1 MVGRSTSDRS
11 NLLAANYNG
20 SSGEM
25 AGSNSQIGGGES
37 LSKGAALSTLSESER
52 LNLLA
57 GSITGY
63 AIYMVGPEGSVAS
76 WTPGAEKITGYSAA
90 EAMEQQFSRFFT
102 EEEQSAGTPAKLLQE
117 ASLDGQSESYCW
129 QTRKDGS
136 RFLADLVV
144 HPVRDAS
151 GFPAGFAVIARDIT
165 GRMAAHEAS
174 LESGRRFRLLVE
186 NVVDYAIC
194 MLDPS
199 GLVTNWNSGA
209 RRIEGYEPHEIVGQ
223 HFSKFYT
230 REDRSAGLP
239 WRVLEIAA
247 REGRY
252 ESEGWRVRKDGNRF
266 WASVVVDAI
275 RDGNGELFGF
285 AKITRDISERKAA
298 HEALRES
305 ERQFRLFLESVTGY
319 ALYMLDPNG
328 IVTSWNTGAKR
339 IKGYTGEEI
348 IGQHFSRFYIEP
360 DRAAGLP
367 ARALQTAAAEGRF
380 EAQGWRV
387 RKNGERFWANAIIH
401 PVIGEDG
408 NLAGFAKITQDITNK
423 RDAELALQKAQE
435 HSGRA
440 QRMEAL
446 GHLTGGVAHDFNNL
460 LMVVGGF
467 NQTLKKLA
475 GQDPKGMR
483 AIEAIELAVEK
494 GQSLT
499 RQLLT
504 FSRRQTLNPVV
515 TGIGER
521 IEAFSK
527 MLGNTNADKPKLIAD
542 VPPGIWTVKADVSE
556 FELAL
561 LNITLN
567 ARDAMPD
574 GGVITITAENVEFK
588 REDSPNQLEG
598 DFVAMTIADT
608 GTGIPEDI
616 LPKVFDPFF
625 TTKGGTKE
633 SGLGLSQVHGFAHQ
647 SGGTVTI
654 DTKLGRGTRV
664 TLYLPRA
671 KALPERVT
679 GAATQPIGG
688 GRALLVDDNR
698 DVLEVSALYL
708 QELGYEVDTMDSAPP
723 ALKAIE
729 RENYALVVSDIVMAG
744 MDGIDLAQEIRKKQ
758 PGMPIV
764 LVTGYSR
771 IPASVGEEF
780 VLVRKPYQL
789 EDLSRA
795 VGTAIATASRPGAD
809 NLVHLDGRRP
819 TRRPD
824 SA

>member
-1 MVGRSTSDRS
+1 
-11 NLLAANYNG
+11 
-20 SSGEM
+20 M
-25 AGSNSQIGGGES
+25 AGSNGQIGGGES

-52 LNLLA
+52 LTLLA
-57 GSITGY
+57 GSVTGY
-63 AIYMVGPEGSVAS
+63 AIYMLGPEGSVLS
-76 WTPGAEKITGYSAA
+76 WTPGAEKITGHPAV
-90 EAMEQQFSRFFT
+90 EIMGQQFSRFFT
-102 EEEQSAGTPAKLLQE
+102 EEEQAADIPAKLLQE
-117 ASLDGQSESYCW
+117 ASLEGQAEGESW
-129 QTRKDGS
+129 QVRKDGN
-136 RFLADLVV
+136 RFLASLAVYPV
-144 HPVRDAS
+144 HDAS
-151 GFPAGFAVIARDIT
+151 GFPAGFTVIARDIT
-165 GRMAAHEAS
+165 GRTASHEAL
-174 LESGRRFRLLVE
+174 LESERRFRLLVE

-199 GLVTNWNSGA
+199 GLVINWNSGA
-209 RRIEGYEPHEIVGQ
+209 RRMQGYEAHEIVGQ

-230 REDRSAGLP
+230 REDRTAGLP

-252 ESEGWRVRKDGNRF
+252 ESEGWRLRKDGGRF
-266 WASVVVDAI
+266 WTLVVVDAI
-275 RDGNGELFGF
+275 RDGKGELIGF

-298 HEALRES
+298 HEALRDS
-305 ERQFRLFLESVTGY
+305 ERQFRLLVEAVTDY

-328 IVTSWNTGAKR
+328 IVTSWNAGAKR
-339 IKGYTGEEI
+339 IKGYTADEI
-348 IGQHFSRFYIEP
+348 TGQHFSRFYTEQEK
-360 DRAAGLP
+360 AAGVP

-387 RKNGERFWANAIIH
+387 RKNGERFWANVIIH
-401 PVIGEDG
+401 PIVGEDG
-408 NLAGFAKITQDITNK
+408 SLAGFAKITQDITDK
-423 RDAELALQKAQE
+423 REAEIALQKAQE
-435 HSGRA
+435 HRGRV

-460 LMVVGGF
+460 LMVIGGF
-467 NQTLKKLA
+467 TQTLKKLA
-475 GQDPKGMR
+475 GQDPKGLR

-527 MLGNTNADKPKLIAD
+527 MLGNLNADKAKLVAD
-542 VPPGIWTVKADVSE
+542 VPAGTWTVKADASE

-567 ARDAMPD
+567 ARDAMPE
-574 GGVITITAENVEFK
+574 GGVITITAENVELK
-588 REDSPNQLEG
+588 PEDSPDQLEG
-598 DFVAMTIADT
+598 DFVAITIADT
-608 GTGIPEDI
+608 GTGIPEEI

-625 TTKGGTKE
+625 TTKGGTKD

-654 DTKLGRGTRV
+654 DSKLGRGTRV

-671 KALPERVT
+671 KALPER
-679 GAATQPIGG
+679 AAMAASQPIGG
-688 GRALLVDDNR
+688 GKALLVDDNR

-708 QELGYEVDTMDSAPP
+708 QELGYEVDTMDSASP
-723 ALKAIE
+723 ALMAID
-729 RENYALVVSDIVMAG
+729 REKYALVVSDIVMAG
-744 MDGIDLAQEIRKKQ
+744 MDGIDLAQAIRKKQ
-758 PGMPIV
+758 PAMPIV

-771 IPASVGEEF
+771 VPASVGEEF

-795 VGTAIATASRPGAD
+795 VGTAIAAASRQGPD

-819 TRRPD
+819 PRRPD
-824 SA
+824 PA

>member
-1 MVGRSTSDRS
+1 
-11 NLLAANYNG
+11 
-20 SSGEM
+20 M
-25 AGSNSQIGGGES
+25 AGSNNQIGGSES
-37 LSKGAALSTLSESER
+37 LSKGAALSALSENER
-52 LNLLA
+52 LKLLA
-57 GSITGY
+57 GSITSY
-63 AIYMVGPEGSVAS
+63 AIYMLCQDGSVAS
-76 WTPGAEKITGYSAA
+76 WTPGAEKIMGYPAA
-90 EAMEQQFSRFFT
+90 EIMEQQFSRFFT
-102 EEEQSAGTPAKLLQE
+102 GEEQAAGTPTKLLQE
-117 ASLDGQSESYCW
+117 ASLEGHSQSESW
-129 QTRKDGS
+129 QVRKDGS
-136 RFLADLVV
+136 RFLASLAVD
-144 HPVRDAS
+144 PVRDAS
-151 GFPAGFAVIARDIT
+151 GFPAGFTVIARDIT
-165 GRMAAHEAS
+165 SRIAVREAL
-174 LESGRRFRLLVE
+174 LESERRFRLLVE
-186 NVVDYAIC
+186 SVQDYAIC

-199 GLVTNWNSGA
+199 GLVTNWNSGG

-223 HFSKFYT
+223 HFSRFYT
-230 REDRSAGLP
+230 REDRASGLP
-239 WRVLEIAA
+239 WRVLEIAG

-252 ESEGWRVRKDGNRF
+252 ESEGWRIRKDGSRF
-266 WASVVVDAI
+266 WASVVINAI
-275 RDGNGELFGF
+275 RDGNGEFIGF
-285 AKITRDISERKAA
+285 ADIARDISERKAA

-305 ERQFRLFLESVTGY
+305 ERNFRLFLESVTGY
-319 ALYMLDPNG
+319 ALFMLDPNG
-328 IVTSWNTGAKR
+328 IVISWNTGAKR
-339 IKGYTGEEI
+339 IKGYARGEI
-348 IGQHFSRFYIEP
+348 IGQHFSRFYTER

-367 ARALQTAAAEGRF
+367 ARALQSAAVEGRF

-387 RKNGERFWANAIIH
+387 RKNGERYWANVIIH
-401 PVIGEDG
+401 PIIGEDG
-408 NLAGFAKITQDITNK
+408 NLAGFAKITQDITAK
-423 RDAELALQKAQE
+423 RDAEIALQKAQE
-435 HSGRA
+435 YTGRA

-467 NQTLKKLA
+467 SQTLKKLA
-475 GQDPKGMR
+475 GQDPKGVR

-527 MLGNTNADKPKLIAD
+527 MLGSSSADKPKLIAD
-542 VPPGIWTVKADVSE
+542 VPAHIWSVKADVSE

-588 REDSPNQLEG
+588 REDSPDQLEG
-598 DFVAMTIADT
+598 DFVAITIADT
-608 GTGIPEDI
+608 GTGIPEEI
-616 LPKVFDPFF
+616 LPRVFDPFF

-654 DTKLGRGTRV
+654 ESKLGQGTRV

-671 KALPERVT
+671 KTLPERVT
-679 GAATQPIGG
+679 GAANQVIGG
-688 GRALLVDDNR
+688 GKALLVDDNR

-723 ALKAIE
+723 ALKAVE
-729 RENYALVVSDIVMAG
+729 REKYALVVSDIVMAG
-744 MDGIDLAQEIRKKQ
+744 MDGIDLAQEIRKMQ

-795 VGTAIATASRPGAD
+795 VGTAIAAASRPGAD
-809 NLVHLDGRRP
+809 NLVQLDGRRP

>member
-1 MVGRSTSDRS
+1 MSRGV
-11 NLLAANYNG
+11 
-20 SSGEM
+20 
-25 AGSNSQIGGGES
+25 
-37 LSKGAALSTLSESER
+37 ALSSLSESER

-57 GSITGY
+57 SSITGY
-63 AIYMVGPEGSVAS
+63 ALYMLGPEGSVAS

-102 EEEQSAGTPAKLLQE
+102 EEEQAADTPARLLQE
-117 ASLDGQSESYCW
+117 ASLDGQSEGHCW
-129 QTRKDGS
+129 QIRKDES

-144 HPVRDAS
+144 HPVRDVT
-151 GFPAGFAVIARDIT
+151 GFPAGFTVVARDIT

-174 LESGRRFRLLVE
+174 LESARRFRLLVD
-186 NVVDYAIC
+186 NVADYAMC

-199 GLVTNWNSGA
+199 GLVTDWNSGA
-209 RRIEGYEPHEIVGQ
+209 QRIEGYEPHEIIGQ
-223 HFSKFYT
+223 HFSRFYT
-230 REDRSAGLP
+230 KEDRAAGLP

-247 REGRY
+247 REGRH

-266 WASVVVDAI
+266 WASEVVDAI
-275 RDGNGELFGF
+275 RDGNGELIGF
-285 AKITRDISERKAA
+285 AKITRDISNRKEA
-298 HEALRES
+298 HEALVES
-305 ERQFRLFLESVTGY
+305 ERQFRLLLESVTDY

-328 IVTSWNTGAKR
+328 IVISWNTGAKR
-339 IKGYTGEEI
+339 IKGYASDEI
-348 IGQHFSRFYIEP
+348 IGQHFSRFYIER

-387 RKNGERFWANAIIH
+387 RKNGERFWANVIVQ

-408 NLAGFAKITQDITNK
+408 NLAGFAKITQDITGK
-423 RDAELALQKAQE
+423 RDAEIALQKAQE

-467 NQTLKKLA
+467 TQTLKKLA
-475 GQDPKGMR
+475 GQDPKGLR
-483 AIEAIELAVEK
+483 AIEAIEVAVEK

-515 TGIGER
+515 TGVGER

-527 MLGNTNADKPKLIAD
+527 MLGSSNADKSKLVAD
-542 VPPGIWTVKADVSE
+542 VPSGIWTVKADVSE

-574 GGVITITAENVEFK
+574 GGVITITAENVELK
-588 REDSPNQLEG
+588 PEDNPNRLEG
-598 DFVAMTIADT
+598 DFVAITIADT
-608 GTGIPEDI
+608 GTGIPEEI
-616 LPKVFDPFF
+616 LPRVFDPFF

-671 KALPERVT
+671 KALPERASE
-679 GAATQPIGG
+679 AAAKQPIGG
-688 GRALLVDDNR
+688 GKALLVDDNR

-729 RENYALVVSDIVMAG
+729 REKYALVVSDIVMAG
-744 MDGIDLAQEIRKKQ
+744 MDGIDLAQAIRKKQ
-758 PGMPIV
+758 PAMPIV

-771 IPASVGEEF
+771 VPASVGEEF

-795 VGTAIATASRPGAD
+795 VGTAIAAASRPD
-809 NLVHLDGRRP
+809 NLVHLDGRRT

>member
-1 MVGRSTSDRS
+1 
-11 NLLAANYNG
+11 
-20 SSGEM
+20 M
-25 AGSNSQIGGGES
+25 AGNNSQIGGRES
-37 LSKGAALSTLSESER
+37 LSKGAALSTLSENER
-52 LNLLA
+52 LKLLA
-57 GSITGY
+57 GSIASH
-63 AIYMVGPEGSVAS
+63 AIYMLGPEGSVAS
-76 WTPGAEKITGYSAA
+76 WTLGAEQIMGYPAA
-90 EAMEQQFSRFFT
+90 EIMEQQFSRFFT
-102 EEEQSAGTPAKLLQE
+102 EEEQAAGTPAKLLKE
-117 ASLDGQSESYCW
+117 ASLDGQSGSESW
-129 QTRKDGS
+129 QVRKDGR
-136 RFLADLVV
+136 RFLASLVV
-144 HPVRDAS
+144 DPVRDAS
-151 GFPAGFAVIARDIT
+151 GFPAGFTVIARDIT
-165 GRMAAHEAS
+165 GQIAAREAL
-174 LESGRRFRLLVE
+174 LESERRFRLLVE
-186 NVVDYAIC
+186 SVEDYAIC

-209 RRIEGYEPHEIVGQ
+209 LRIEGYEAHEIVGQ

-230 REDRSAGLP
+230 REDRAAGLP
-239 WRVLEIAA
+239 WRVLEIAT

-252 ESEGWRVRKDGNRF
+252 ESEGWRIRKDGSRF
-266 WASVVVDAI
+266 WASVVVNAI
-275 RDGNGELFGF
+275 RDGSGEVIGF
-285 AKITRDISERKAA
+285 AKIARDISERRAGQ
-298 HEALRES
+298 EALRES
-305 ERQFRLFLESVTGY
+305 ERQYRLFLESVTGY

-328 IVTSWNTGAKR
+328 IVISWNTGAKR
-339 IKGYTGEEI
+339 IKGYAGDEI
-348 IGQHFSRFYIEP
+348 VGQHFSRFYTGR

-380 EAQGWRV
+380 EQQGWRV
-387 RKNGERFWANAIIH
+387 RKNGERFWANVIIH
-401 PVIGEDG
+401 PIIGEDG
-408 NLAGFAKITQDITNK
+408 NLAGFAKITQDITAK
-423 RDAELALQKAQE
+423 RDAEIALKKAQE
-435 HSGRA
+435 YSGRA

-467 NQTLKKLA
+467 AQTLKKLA

-483 AIEAIELAVEK
+483 AVEAIELAVEK

-515 TGIGER
+515 TGIAER

-527 MLGNTNADKPKLIAD
+527 MLGSSSADKPKLIAD
-542 VPPGIWTVKADVSE
+542 VPPGIWSVKADVSE

-588 REDSPNQLEG
+588 REESPDQLDG
-598 DFVAMTIADT
+598 DFVAVTIADT
-608 GTGIPEDI
+608 GTGIPEEI

-654 DTKLGRGTRV
+654 DSKLGRGTRV

-671 KALPERVT
+671 KTPPERAA
-679 GAATQPIGG
+679 GAAKQPIGG
-688 GRALLVDDNR
+688 GKALLVDDNR

-729 RENYALVVSDIVMAG
+729 REKYALVVSDIVMSG
-744 MDGIDLAQEIRKKQ
+744 MDGIDLAHEIRKMQ

-795 VGTAIATASRPGAD
+795 VGTAIAAASRPGAD